1 MRKATKIS
9 LLIITC
15 ALCAA
20 TATLCAVFLSGWG
33 VIFKIAF
40 YGLSAVGL
48 IAAVLFFALRKEAL
62 FKTCFLLV
70 CVLAFFAA
78 VFVALSEA
86 GNLGSLASDE
96 QRIAVLTDMIRS
108 AGEWGMAVY
117 VFIQI
122 LQVLVLP
129 LPAAVCY
136 MPGTLLFGA
145 GWATLLASV
154 GVIIGS
160 FIAYWLGRLVG
171 RRLVVWIAGE
181 ETTDKY
187 AGYIAKKGKVIFVLM
202 QILPFFPDD
211 VLCLVAGM
219 TAMSFPFFAAV
230 MILVRPCIVAVYCF
244 AVDLIPFS
252 GWGIGVWAAILALCV
267 VLAVLAL
274 KYQDRFEAWLLK
286 LVRRRK
292 KSPEVQPSTQPEAT
306 ELSQPQPDDTSENAT
321 PAELPEGTP
330 DDAPEDTPDGDNKDV
345 NP

>member
-1 MRKATKIS
+1 MRKATKIT
-9 LLIITC
+9 LLILIC
-15 ALCAA
+15 VLCAT
-20 TATLCAVFLSGWG
+20 TAALCAVFLSGWG

-48 IAAVLFFALRKEAL
+48 AAGILFFALKKEAL
-62 FKTCFLLV
+62 FKTSFLLV

-96 QRIAVLTDMIRS
+96 ERIAVLTDMIRG
-108 AGEWGMAVY
+108 AGDWGMAVY
-117 VFIQI
+117 VLVQI
-122 LQVLVLP
+122 LQVLILP

-136 MPGTLLFGA
+136 MPGSLLFGA
-145 GWATLLASV
+145 GWATLLASI

-219 TAMSFPFFAAV
+219 TKMSFPFFAAV
-230 MILVRPCIVAVYCF
+230 MVLVRPCIVAVYCF

-252 GWGIGVWAAILALCV
+252 GWGIGVWVAIVVVCA
-267 VLAVLAL
+267 VLAVLAI
-274 KYQDRFEAWLLK
+274 KYQDRFEKWLFGLFK
-286 LVRRRK
+286 RRK
-292 KSPEVQPSTQPEAT
+292 KAEAAAPEAAVDAASAKAA
-306 ELSQPQPDDTSENAT
+306 EKSPDENFSEAENGGAPENDVPPDDIAGGGAQS
-321 PAELPEGTP
+321 G
-330 DDAPEDTPDGDNKDV
+330 G
-345 NP
+345 